1 MLICLSG
8 GAGLP
13 AVPIAAS
20 ATTVAAIPATVTSA
34 TAAAAFTA
42 TTAIAVTATATTAA
56 AIAVT
61 ATTTA
66 TAWAATTEAARGP
79 LFFGTGFHY
88 LDRAATKV
96 LTVQAADGGI
106 RFRIVRHFNKAKS
119 AGPAAFTVCNNT
131 GAGYSAEGFEG
142 GS

>member
-88 LDRAATKV
+88 LDRDRPRSRSAITRALATAPKASKAARNSGS
-96 LTVQAADGGI
+96 LT
-106 RFRIVRHFNKAKS
+106 
-119 AGPAAFTVCNNT
+119 
-131 GAGYSAEGFEG
+131 E
-142 GS
+142 